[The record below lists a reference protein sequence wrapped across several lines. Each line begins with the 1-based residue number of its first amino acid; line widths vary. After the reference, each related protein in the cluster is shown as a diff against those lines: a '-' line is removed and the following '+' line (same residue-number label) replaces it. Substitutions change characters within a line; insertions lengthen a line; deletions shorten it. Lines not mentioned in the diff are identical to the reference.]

1 MSAVGHLPAR
11 TLSALALLTL
21 LWGVNWPVMKLA
33 LREMPPLTFR
43 ALTMTGGAALLFAWY
58 RTRGVRLRLTPSALL
73 QLALLALPNIL
84 GWHALSIF
92 GVQSLASGRAAI
104 VGFTMPV
111 WTVLMGVLFFDERM
125 SPRLW
130 LATISTASA
139 LMLLMWHELGRL
151 SGNPAG
157 VAWMLAAAA
166 SWAIGTLLL
175 KRIPAAVPTEVM
187 TVWMIAT
194 TVPLMWSL
202 ALAFESMP
210 EQWPSASG
218 WATLVYGALINYGV
232 AQILWF
238 SIARRLPP
246 VASALSIM
254 LIPIIGL
261 LTAIPITG
269 ELPYSEDFLAAGMI
283 MLALALTL
291 LPARSG

>member
-1 MSAVGHLPAR
+1 
-11 TLSALALLTL
+11 
-21 LWGVNWPVMKLA
+21 MKLA
-33 LREMPPLTFR
+33 LRELPPLTFR
-43 ALTMTGGAALLFAWY
+43 ALTMTGGAVLLFVWY
-58 RTRGVRLRLTPSALL
+58 RLRGIPL
-73 QLALLALPNIL
+73 QLPRTALAQVLLLALPNIL

-111 WTVLMGVLFFDERM
+111 WTVLMGVLFFGERM

-130 LATISTASA
+130 LATLSTATA

-157 VAWMLAAAA
+157 LAWMLAAAL

-187 TVWMIAT
+187 TVWMIGA
-194 TVPLMWSL
+194 TVPVMWAL
-202 ALAFESMP
+202 ALLMEP
-210 EQWPSASG
+210 PLGRWPSGAG
-218 WATLVYGALINYGV
+218 WATLAYGALINYGV

-238 SIARRLPP
+238 SIARSLPP

-254 LIPIIGL
+254 LIPIVGL
-261 LTAIPITG
+261 LSAVPITQ
-269 ELPYSEDFLAAGMI
+269 ELPYPEDFLAAGMI
-283 MLALALTL
+283 ALALAVTL
-291 LPARSG
+291 MPGKSR